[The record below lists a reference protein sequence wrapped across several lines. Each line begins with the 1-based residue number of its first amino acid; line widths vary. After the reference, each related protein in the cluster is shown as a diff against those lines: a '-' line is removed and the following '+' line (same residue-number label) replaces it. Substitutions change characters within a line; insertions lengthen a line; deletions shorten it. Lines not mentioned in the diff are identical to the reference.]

1 MTTLLDPVMRSIPI
15 SRPAI
20 SQTEVSA
27 VVDVLRSGQLAQG
40 AVVAA
45 FETAFAGYIGTR
57 YAVATSSGT
66 TALHLALLA
75 HGIGPGDEVIV
86 PPFSFVASAN
96 AIRYTGATPVFADI
110 DKDTLNLSPRAVR
123 ACVTH
128 RTRAIVAV
136 HLYGS
141 PCDKAELDDISTE
154 YGLALVED
162 ACQAHGAEFDGRRV
176 GTFGTGC
183 FSFYATKNM
192 TCGEGG
198 MITTSDPTIAERIRL
213 LRSHGMRVA
222 YVHEELGYNHRLTDV
237 HAAIGLAQ
245 LSRLDELNAWRT

>member
-1 MTTLLDPVMRSIPI
+1 
-15 SRPAI
+15 
-20 SQTEVSA
+20 
-27 VVDVLRSGQLAQG
+27 
-40 AVVAA
+40 
-45 FETAFAGYIGTR
+45 
-57 YAVATSSGT
+57 VATSSGT
-66 TALHLALLA
+66 TALHLTLLA

-183 FSFYATKNM
+183 CAATA
-192 TCGEGG
+192 C
-198 MITTSDPTIAERIRL
+198 
-213 LRSHGMRVA
+213 
-222 YVHEELGYNHRLTDV
+222 
-237 HAAIGLAQ
+237 
-245 LSRLDELNAWRT
+245 AWRTSTRSSATTTV